1 MEIGRGEP
9 KVSARYL
16 MAVLKRFG
24 YQKTRQTGSHL
35 RLTTSENGEHHIT
48 IPQHDAL
55 QIIAFFVWVRYKKGQ
70 PFSLAPAKD
79 VLHSKGKCYKSNAQF
94 FLVAPFF

>member
-1 MEIGRGEP
+1 MRLPRDISGQALAL
-9 KVSARYL
+9 S
-16 MAVLKRFG
+16 LKRFG

-55 QIIAFFVWVRYKKGQ
+55 RVGTLAAILDDVAQHFQISRDELLEQLFG
-70 PFSLAPAKD
+70 
-79 VLHSKGKCYKSNAQF
+79 
-94 FLVAPFF
+94 